1 MMNKTLL
8 DELDKSSYAAGP
20 LIGTMLGAVLGPVIL
35 VAIAVAI
42 IVAASHWH
50 RWLGVVL
57 SIPPCLGVLTTF
69 YELVV
74 AIAVGRSVEA
84 GGYTRGAAVALV
96 VVKALQFCLFVAA
109 AVFLYR
115 SVIEFS

>member
-35 VAIAVAI
+35 
-42 IVAASHWH
+42 
-50 RWLGVVL
+50 
-57 SIPPCLGVLTTF
+57 
-69 YELVV
+69 V